1 MLKGK
6 VYNGIKNISAIV
18 LAVIVITIPFII
30 GGGSA
35 N

>member
-6 VYNGIKNISAIV
+6 IYNGIKNISGIV
-18 LAVIVITIPFII
+18 ITVIVIIIPFII